1 MTVINIETTQNV
13 AVHYQL
19 AGIGSRILA
28 YIIDFGIL
36 LAYLIMMVI
45 FLNHLTTLN
54 FLDGG
59 DMVVF
64 RMLTLILPFVLY
76 DLFSEVF
83 FNGQSVG
90 KRTMGIKVIKIDGSK
105 PSIGSYLIR
114 WSTRILECIIVF
126 GGVVPI
132 MAVSFSEKGQRLGDI
147 MAGTTVIRTQKT
159 DTLMKNPMDLIR
171 KVDEY
176 EAKYPEAINL
186 SDNDVRVIRRA
197 LDAYKYNRNR
207 APIDAVTL
215 KVEEIIGVKNK
226 ERPIEFLIRV
236 IKDYNQLII
245 RSVE

>member
-13 AVHYQL
+13 TIHYQL

-36 LAYLIMMVI
+36 LAYLILMLI
-45 FLNHLTTLN
+45 FLNYLSSLN
-54 FLDGG
+54 LMDRSRFI
-59 DMVVF
+59 VF
-64 RMLTLILPFVLY
+64 QVIALLLPVVLY
-76 DLFSEVF
+76 DLFCEMF

-90 KRTMGIKVIKIDGSK
+90 KRTMRIKVIKIDGSK
-105 PSIGSYLIR
+105 PSFGSYLIR
-114 WSTRILECIIVF
+114 WSTRVVECLVF
-126 GGVVPI
+126 FYGVVPI

-159 DTLMKNPMDLIR
+159 ETMMKNPMDLIR
-171 KVDEY
+171 EIDDY

-215 KVEEIIGVKNK
+215 KVEEILGVKCK
-226 ERPIEFLIRV
+226 ERPVEFLIRV

-245 RSVE
+245 RSVD